1 MKPKLQH
8 HAVNKKGQCGFK
20 RNLENASSLKDQE
33 FDSFF
38 PPPHLRTFKVPAHA
52 RRTTSASA
60 CLPYR
65 TETERCEN
73 FQKHILV
80 LNPVLPVCNL
90 CLSPVIT
97 QCYPACAVCRHPRYC
112 VSCSLYYLEF
122 LMTASAEPL
131 P

>member
-1 MKPKLQH
+1 MILNFSVFFVGRRYRNGDMRRTRIRAESLSMRMQGLEPKQEKARMKPKLQH

-73 FQKHILV
+73 FQKHIHSSKSR
-80 LNPVLPVCNL
+80 
-90 CLSPVIT
+90 SPG
-97 QCYPACAVCRHPRYC
+97 
-112 VSCSLYYLEF
+112 
-122 LMTASAEPL
+122 M
-131 P
+131 